1 MPKLYRRLREMILFD
16 WALMTAAGMALAA
29 FVGYMAGRESR

>member
-1 MPKLYRRLREMILFD
+1 MILCD